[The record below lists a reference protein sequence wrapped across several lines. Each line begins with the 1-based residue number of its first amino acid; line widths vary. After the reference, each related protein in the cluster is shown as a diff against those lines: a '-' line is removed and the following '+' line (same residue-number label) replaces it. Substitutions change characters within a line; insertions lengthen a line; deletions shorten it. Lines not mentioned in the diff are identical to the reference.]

1 MTGTGRPNQNDVTRD
16 SLQPRV
22 VWLEKDLEQLVKR
35 FLHRKESEMERLRAA
50 LSSADFDTIRGIG
63 HDLKGAGEGFGFPE
77 LSILGAKF
85 ELAAKA
91 RDSRSRT
98 IPSAARSSPVRK
110 YSRGCARR
118 RVRRTQPAPRPR
130 RMRVG

>member
-1 MTGTGRPNQNDVTRD
+1 MSMGPGKDLIRD

-22 VWLEKDLEQLVKR
+22 VWLEKDLEEVVRR
-35 FLHRKESEMERLRAA
+35 FLQRKEAELDRLRTA
-50 LSSADFDTIRGIG
+50 LSHSDFETIRRLG

-91 RDSRSRT
+91 GDVELTAVHIATMERYLKRLQ
-98 IPSAARSSPVRK
+98 VRFD
-110 YSRGCARR
+110 
-118 RVRRTQPAPRPR
+118 
-130 RMRVG
+130 

>member
-1 MTGTGRPNQNDVTRD
+1 MTMGPGHEVGRD
-16 SLQPRV
+16 SMQPRV

-35 FLHRKESEMERLRAA
+35 FLHRKESEMQRLRDA
-50 LSSADFDTIRGIG
+50 LSASDFDTIRAIG

-91 RDSRSRT
+91 HD
-98 IPSAARSSPVRK
+98 VELL
-110 YSRGCARR
+110 
-118 RVRRTQPAPRPR
+118 RVHLATMERYLKRLQ
-130 RMRVG
+130 VHFD

>member
-1 MTGTGRPNQNDVTRD
+1 MTMGPGHEVSRD
-16 SLQPRV
+16 SMQPRV

-35 FLHRKESEMERLRAA
+35 FLHRKESEMQRLREA
-50 LSSADFDTIRGIG
+50 LTMADFETIRALG

-91 RDSRSRT
+91 RDAELLTVHIATMERYLKRLQ
-98 IPSAARSSPVRK
+98 VHFD
-110 YSRGCARR
+110 
-118 RVRRTQPAPRPR
+118 
-130 RMRVG
+130 

>member
-22 VWLEKDLEQLVKR
+22 VWLEKDLEQLVTR
-35 FLHRKESEMERLRAA
+35 FLRRKEDELARLREA
-50 LSSADFDTIRGIG
+50 LSAADFETIRKLG

-91 RDSRSRT
+91 ADTELIAVHIATMERYLKRLQ
-98 IPSAARSSPVRK
+98 VRFD
-110 YSRGCARR
+110 
-118 RVRRTQPAPRPR
+118 
-130 RMRVG
+130 

>member
-1 MTGTGRPNQNDVTRD
+1 MGPGHEVGRD
-16 SLQPRV
+16 SMQPRV

-35 FLHRKESEMERLRAA
+35 FLHRKESEMQRLHAA
-50 LSSADFDTIRGIG
+50 LTAADYESIRSIG

-91 RDSRSRT
+91 HD
-98 IPSAARSSPVRK
+98 AELL
-110 YSRGCARR
+110 
-118 RVRRTQPAPRPR
+118 RVHIATMERYLKRLQ
-130 RMRVG
+130 VHFD

>member
-1 MTGTGRPNQNDVTRD
+1 MGPSEGSHD

-22 VWLEKDLEQLVKR
+22 VWLEKDLEQLVTR
-35 FLHRKESEMERLRAA
+35 FLRRKEDELSRLREA
-50 LSSADFDTIRGIG
+50 LSGADFDTIRRLG

-91 RDSRSRT
+91 ADAELTAVHIATMERYLKRLQVHFD
-98 IPSAARSSPVRK
+98 
-110 YSRGCARR
+110 
-118 RVRRTQPAPRPR
+118 
-130 RMRVG
+130 

>member
-1 MTGTGRPNQNDVTRD
+1 MSTPGRMGPIEGSHD

-22 VWLEKDLEQLVKR
+22 VWLEKDLEQLVTR
-35 FLHRKESEMERLRAA
+35 FLRRKEGELSNLRVA
-50 LSSADFDTIRGIG
+50 LSAADFETIRKLG

-91 RDSRSRT
+91 SDAELITVHIATMERYLKRLQ
-98 IPSAARSSPVRK
+98 VRFD
-110 YSRGCARR
+110 
-118 RVRRTQPAPRPR
+118 
-130 RMRVG
+130 

>member
-1 MTGTGRPNQNDVTRD
+1 MTMGPGHEVVRD
-16 SLQPRV
+16 SMQPRV

-35 FLHRKESEMERLRAA
+35 FLHRKESEMQRLRNA
-50 LSSADFDTIRGIG
+50 LSDGDFETIRAMG

-91 RDSRSRT
+91 RDTELLQVHINTMERYLKRLQ
-98 IPSAARSSPVRK
+98 VHFD
-110 YSRGCARR
+110 
-118 RVRRTQPAPRPR
+118 
-130 RMRVG
+130 

>member
-1 MTGTGRPNQNDVTRD
+1 MTMGPGHEVGRD
-16 SLQPRV
+16 SMQPRV

-35 FLHRKESEMERLRAA
+35 FLHRKESEMQRLREA
-50 LSSADFDTIRGIG
+50 LSIADYETIRAMG

-91 RDSRSRT
+91 RD
-98 IPSAARSSPVRK
+98 AELL
-110 YSRGCARR
+110 
-118 RVRRTQPAPRPR
+118 RVHIVTMERYLKRLQ
-130 RMRVG
+130 VHFD

>member
-1 MTGTGRPNQNDVTRD
+1 MTMPGRAIGSDSMQD

-22 VWLEKDLEQLVKR
+22 VWLEKDLEQLVVR
-35 FLHRKESEMERLRAA
+35 FLRRKEDELARLRAA
-50 LSSADFDTIRGIG
+50 VSASDFETIRGLG

-91 RDSRSRT
+91 ADTELIAVHIATMERYLKRLQ
-98 IPSAARSSPVRK
+98 VRFD
-110 YSRGCARR
+110 
-118 RVRRTQPAPRPR
+118 
-130 RMRVG
+130 